1 MEQNSTLFQKD
12 GKYFLQLDCENAKEL
27 SLKWDDKTYSF
38 VKDGEKWILELP
50 FSTAVNY
57 VQICVDG
64 QEVLHPDLPIGHG
77 YGRLYNYIEL
87 PDEKKLAE
95 IRDIPHGTLTHE
107 FYKSEI
113 SNNWIALMLCS
124 FISFRS
130 VRSCSL
136 VTAAPVNGLLSWRLV
151 PLILKFTPLI

>member
-38 VKDGEKWILELP
+38 AKDGEKWILELP

-64 QEVLHPDLPIGHG
+64 QEVLLPELPIGHG

-113 SNNWIALMLCS
+113 SNNW
-124 FISFRS
+124 
-130 VRSCSL
+130 
-136 VTAAPVNGLLSWRLV
+136 
-151 PLILKFTPLI
+151 

>member
-38 VKDGEKWILELP
+38 VKDGEKWVLELP

-107 FYKSEI
+107 SI
-113 SNNWIALMLCS
+113 SLRFPITGNDSSFTFTMRTIRRPSGSVSAAWI
-124 FISFRS
+124 R
-130 VRSCSL
+130 
-136 VTAAPVNGLLSWRLV
+136 
-151 PLILKFTPLI
+151 